1 MFQKLMQFMF
11 GRRGNDELNI
21 CLIVAALILGF
32 VNIFFRVFG
41 LYLVYRV
48 VYLVQLILIV
58 MFFARFL
65 SKNIPARQKE
75 NDAFLRFTG
84 KFKKSNNDDYNTVYS
99 NDPVKKSK
107 NYKYFKCPNCS
118 AKLRVPKGKGKIT
131 ITCPKCRTSFKGRS

>member
-107 NYKYFKCPNCS
+107 NYKYFKFY
-118 AKLRVPKGKGKIT
+118 L
-131 ITCPKCRTSFKGRS
+131 